1 MFIPMTDS
9 QATSPVYLPI
19 RIYVKNQRNVGNI
32 APSLMDPMGAGDTN
46 TIMSPHLN
54 MRMSIR

>member
-1 MFIPMTDS
+1 MTDS
-9 QATSPVYLPI
+9 HGTSPVYLPI
-19 RIYVKNQRNVGNI
+19 RIYVKNQINVGNI
-32 APSLMDPMGAGDTN
+32 APRLMDPMGVGDTN